1 MTTTAPPADTKART
15 RHPAAPALWAG
26 LALSALATVAPLL
39 DVVSTGT
46 IEAHVRATYPDWP
59 QEWIDADTT
68 ALAAGLGVIGLLG
81 IVGWLITLR
90 ATARLRRWVPV
101 VASVLWVVAATVIA
115 SVTAAPMGA
124 YDRLVPTGLGI
135 LAALPP
141 LAGVVAV
148 VQLWLYRV
156 RR

>member
-1 MTTTAPPADTKART
+1 MSNSPSESDASDPKRPSD
-15 RHPAAPALWAG
+15 HYDSVE
-26 LALSALATVAPLL
+26 SAVQQPK
-39 DVVSTGT
+39 
-46 IEAHVRATYPDWP
+46 
-59 QEWIDADTT
+59 
-68 ALAAGLGVIGLLG
+68 LG

-115 SVTAAPMGA
+115 SVTVAPMAA